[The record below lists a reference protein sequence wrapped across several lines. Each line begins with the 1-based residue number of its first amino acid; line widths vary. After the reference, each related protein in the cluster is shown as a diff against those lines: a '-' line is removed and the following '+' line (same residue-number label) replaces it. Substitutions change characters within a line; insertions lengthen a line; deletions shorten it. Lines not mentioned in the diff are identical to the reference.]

1 MTCCRSFATLSCYSM
16 SCSTCWYRAGKEPA
30 AVSKYCRISD
40 ATLASGHPLTHKCA
54 VLSRISSAFMPFGHA
69 SIDGENPRRGRR
81 EVRDCAVVR
90 GDRVCRVDISCIWPC
105 IRQCAVVTSPRRARD
120 FGANVRRRGRPLRQG
135 GLLKIEREGADV
147 AFISA
152 LPAFLTHRAYTLA
165 SLRLRRMTG
174 PQDLQEG
181 GRVT

>member
-1 MTCCRSFATLSCYSM
+1 MR
-16 SCSTCWYRAGKEPA
+16 
-30 AVSKYCRISD
+30 
-40 ATLASGHPLTHKCA
+40 
-54 VLSRISSAFMPFGHA
+54 
-69 SIDGENPRRGRR
+69 
-81 EVRDCAVVR
+81 
-90 GDRVCRVDISCIWPC
+90 RVDIPVIGRVFVNVLSSRFPGG
-105 IRQCAVVTSPRRARD
+105 RGR
-120 FGANVRRRGRPLRQG
+120 GAKVRRGGRPLRQG

-181 GRVT
+181 DRVT